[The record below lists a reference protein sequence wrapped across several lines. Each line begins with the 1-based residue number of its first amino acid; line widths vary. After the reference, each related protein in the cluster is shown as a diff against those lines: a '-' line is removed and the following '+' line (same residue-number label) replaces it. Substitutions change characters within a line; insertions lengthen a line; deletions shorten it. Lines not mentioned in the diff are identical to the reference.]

1 MALKC
6 TNTSGPPASWV
17 MKPKPFSPLNHFTVP
32 LAIAIPSF
40 PGLTR
45 SVDQRI
51 AAGGSF
57 EPEGLPLLDAGVAPS
72 VPQYRASVIGA
83 RTPSAAAPSRVVYP
97 GIRPIHDIY

>member
-51 AAGGSF
+51 AAGGSC

-72 VPQYRASVIGA
+72 MPQYRACASGA
-83 RTPSAAAPSRVVYP
+83 RNPSATAVRQAIYL
-97 GIRPIHDIY
+97 GIGPVI

>member
-40 PGLTR
+40 PGLTQ

-72 VPQYRASVIGA
+72 VPQYRACATSARCPAAGAPPQSKYLDIG
-83 RTPSAAAPSRVVYP
+83 P
-97 GIRPIHDIY
+97 DL